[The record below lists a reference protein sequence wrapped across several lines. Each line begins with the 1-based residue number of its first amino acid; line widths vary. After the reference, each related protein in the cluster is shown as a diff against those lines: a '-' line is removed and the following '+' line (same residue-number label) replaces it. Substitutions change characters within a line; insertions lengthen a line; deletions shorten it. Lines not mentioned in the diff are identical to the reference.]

1 MKEISRRDL
10 LKGAGL
16 AGAGLAASGGFSTA
30 IAEYITAASHPDLEP
45 TAPSNRKTMRA
56 VPFARHDT
64 VRVGIVGTGL
74 RGKSVLTELLGV
86 DGVKIVALCDVVPDK
101 VRAAAKMATD
111 KGQPEPAV
119 YTDGDHGFEK
129 LVARDDIDIVYTATP
144 WEFHVPVMLAAL
156 AHGKHC
162 ASECPIGT
170 TLKDLWALVDAS
182 EKAERHCLH
191 LENCNYGYNEMLVNR
206 MVHAGVFGEVLHVEA
221 AYLHDLRT
229 ILFENRDEG
238 LWRRAWHTRANANLY
253 PTHGLGPVSW
263 YLDVH
268 AGDRFDYLV
277 SVAGPERGLTLH
289 REATVPDKSDPKWAE
304 KYITGDM
311 NTSILK
317 TVKGKT
323 VMLQH
328 DVSNA
333 RPYTR
338 HNRVMGTKGTFEDY
352 PPRIYI
358 EGQAG
363 GERFGPI
370 DDWKA
375 KFEHP
380 LWTKLGAKAQG
391 AGHGGMDYIM
401 AYRLIECMREG
412 LAPDYDV
419 YDAAAW
425 SAPFPLSEMSVAKG
439 SAPMK
444 FPDFTRGE
452 WSKPRA

>member
-1 MKEISRRDL
+1 MSEISRRDL
-10 LKGAGL
+10 LKGAAL
-16 AGAGLAASGGFSTA
+16 AGAGLAASGHFTSA
-30 IAEYITAASHPDLEP
+30 IAENITAAKHPDLEP
-45 TAPSNRKTMRA
+45 TPPARRKTMRA
-56 VPFARHDT
+56 VPFARHAV

-74 RGKSVLTELLGV
+74 RGRSVLNELLGV
-86 DGVKIVALCDVVPDK
+86 DGVKIVALCDTVAEK
-101 VRAAAKMATD
+101 TTRASKMCTD
-111 KGQPEPAV
+111 KGQPAPAV
-119 YTDGDHGFEK
+119 YTEGENAFEK
-129 LVARDDIDIVYTATP
+129 LVARNDIDIVYTATP

-206 MVHAGVFGEVLHVEA
+206 MVHEGVFGEILHAEA
-221 AYLHDLRT
+221 AYLHDLRE

-238 LWRRAWHTRANANLY
+238 LWRRAWHTRSNSNLY
-253 PTHGLGPVSW
+253 PTHGLGPVAW

-268 AGDRFDYLV
+268 SGDRFDYLV
-277 SVAGPERGLTLH
+277 SVSTPERGLSLH
-289 REATVPDKSDPKWAE
+289 REATIHEAGDAKWGE
-304 KYITGDM
+304 KYITGDL

-338 HNRVMGTKGTFEDY
+338 HNRVLGTKGTFEDY
-352 PPRIYI
+352 PPRIYV
-358 EGQAG
+358 EGTPG

-370 DDWKA
+370 DEWKK

-380 LWTKLGAKAQG
+380 LWTRLGDKARG

-401 AYRLIECMREG
+401 AYRLVECMREG

-425 SAPFPLSEMSVAKG
+425 SAPLPLTEMSVAQG

-452 WSKPRA
+452 WSKPRT

>member
-1 MKEISRRDL
+1 MSEISRRDL
-10 LKGAGL
+10 LKSAAL
-16 AGAGLAASGGFSTA
+16 AGAGLAASGHFTSA
-30 IAEYITAASHPDLEP
+30 IAENITAASHPDLEP
-45 TAPSNRKTMRA
+45 APAPGRKTMRA
-56 VPFARHDT
+56 VPFERHET
-64 VRVGIVGTGL
+64 VRIGMVGTGL
-74 RGKSVLTELLGV
+74 RGRSVLTELLGV
-86 DGVKIVALCDVVPDK
+86 EGASVVAVCDVVPDK
-101 VRAAAKMATD
+101 AQKAVKMITD
-111 KGQPEPAV
+111 KGQPAPAV
-119 YTDGDHGFEK
+119 YSDGDHAFEK

-144 WEFHVPVMLAAL
+144 WEYHVPVMLATL
-156 AHGKHC
+156 AHGKHG
-162 ASECPIGT
+162 ASECPIGS

-182 EKAERHCLH
+182 EKAQKHCLH

-206 MVHAGVFGEVLHVEA
+206 MVHAGVFGEVLHAEA
-221 AYLHDLRT
+221 AYLHDLRE

-238 LWRRAWHTRANANLY
+238 LWRRAWHTRSNSNLY

-277 SVAGPERGLTLH
+277 SVSTPERGLSKW
-289 REATVPDKSDPKWAE
+289 REEKVPDHTDPKWKE
-304 KYITGDM
+304 KYITGDL

-317 TVKGKT
+317 TVNGKT
-323 VMLQH
+323 VMMQH

-370 DDWKA
+370 DDWK
-375 KFEHP
+375 KQFEHP
-380 LWTKLGAKAQG
+380 LWTKLGDKARG

-425 SAPFPLSEMSVAKG
+425 SAPLPLTEMSVAKG
-439 SAPMK
+439 SIPMK

-452 WSKPRA
+452 WKKPRA